1 MSERVVVDRKRL
13 EATLFNNPGLAAV
26 IAKKQPPNRGIKPN
40 LSRYARAHSEQAA
53 VGTNIHDEF
62 QKLFFDL
69 DVAVEIMIG
78 LIVSPKGSA
87 KPELIYGCKYKEL
100 PANIIGAIITQL
112 PDYFNDTYKLSVDL
126 AKLLKKV
133 MYSHGSV
140 VKIIIPESILDT
152 LINNDIGMS
161 YEALNTFSN
170 TVPLKGILQDPDKTY
185 TYGAEAYGSG
195 YGHSPVL
202 KDFNLTITDNYDL
215 LALPSARKKLA
226 VRHTESVISPF
237 SSDIIS
243 NWDND
248 DLGYDVTDL
257 SSVEALRQSIGSPLY
272 LEVDPAAIT
281 PIHVPGDPTK
291 HTGYLAILD
300 EHGFIINPK
309 TLKQEM
315 EMMYQELPTTPVG
328 KSIVSMSHLQG
339 KNVNYK
345 DDNMDTSQ
353 LISIFTRQI
362 NAKLTKMLHVHSQIT
377 DLTFGEVNSMYAAIL
392 ARKMQ
397 EKQTK
402 LLFLPPEMVA
412 YYAFKYDDA
421 GIGVTLLNDLPTL
434 SSMRASLMFSGLVA
448 EIKNSIP
455 QTKVN
460 IKLDENDVDP
470 DASLA
475 MIQSNTLE
483 RQANLSPIGL
493 VNIRDWTEWAY
504 SSGFSFQVEEHPM
517 LPNTKIDYEDVT
529 SQRLVPSESP
539 LHEKIRAQQ
548 IMAIGITPEMVD
560 NGFNSD
566 FASTDQAK
574 RIQIAR
580 RVTAYQTD
588 LGDMLSDEV
597 RKLAKA
603 DGEIVAMVRKQ
614 IDTITDIDKYLSD
627 KYKKMYTKDKEL
639 TLNRLTLDII
649 STLTVSLPNPDTDNI
664 DVMLASIQKYSEALD
679 IAIDSWVNQEFLG
692 GSEEE
697 ASLVENILV
706 IRTALKAY
714 FMREFMIKNGFFTQ
728 LSNITTFS
736 KDGTPAIDLYEIMSA
751 HMKGLIATTKS
762 YLEEF
767 TPRADGS
774 MNPPIDPNAEA
785 DTPEEDTSFGEP
797 ETEEDNLQE
806 DQVDEPTEPAEEDP
820 DADPNATPEEDTNAK
835 SRKDG
840 SVDLKALTQGAKSAK
855 GREDGSVDLKALTKK

>member
-1 MSERVVVDRKRL
+1 MSEKVIVDRKKL

-26 IAKKQPPNRGIKPN
+26 IAKKQPPNRGVNPN
-40 LSRYARAHSEQAA
+40 LSRYARAHSEEAA
-53 VGTNIHDEF
+53 TNNNIHDEF

-100 PANIIGAIITQL
+100 PANVIGSIINQL
-112 PDYFNDTYKLSVDL
+112 PEYINDTYKLSVAL
-126 AKLLKKV
+126 PKLLKKV

-140 VKIIIPESILDT
+140 VKIIIPESILDRM
-152 LINNDIGMS
+152 INEDTNMS
-161 YEALNTFSN
+161 YEALNTFN
-170 TVPLKGILQDPDKTY
+170 NAVPLKGILQDPTNMY
-185 TYGAEAYGSG
+185 SFGGESHSVYGRTYGP
-195 YGHSPVL
+195 SPVL

-215 LALPSARKKLA
+215 LAMPSVRKKIA

-237 SSDIIS
+237 SSDIIN
-243 NWDND
+243 NWGGS

-257 SSVEALRQSIGSPLY
+257 STVEALRESIGTPLY

-281 PIHVPGDPTK
+281 PIHIPGDPTK

-309 TLKQEM
+309 TLKEEM

-345 DDNMDTSQ
+345 DEKMDTSQ

-362 NAKLTKMLHVHSQIT
+362 NAKLTKMLHVHAQIT
-377 DLTFGEVNSMYAAIL
+377 DLSFSEVNSMYAAIL

-397 EKQTK
+397 DKQTK

-412 YYAFKYDDA
+412 YYAFKYDDR

-434 SSMRASLMFSGLVA
+434 SSMRASLLFSGLVA

-475 MIQSNTLE
+475 MIQNNTLE

-504 SSGFSFQVEEHPM
+504 SSGFSFQVETHPM
-517 LPNTKIDYEDVT
+517 LPDTKIEYEDVT
-529 SQRLVPSESP
+529 SQRLIPSESP

-580 RVTAYQTD
+580 RVTAYQTE

-603 DGEIVAMVRKQ
+603 DGEIVAIVRRQ
-614 IDTITDIDKYLSD
+614 LDTITDIKTYLSD
-627 KYKKMYTKDKEL
+627 KYKAMYTKDKEL

-679 IAIDSWVNQEFLG
+679 LALDNWVNQEFLG

-697 ASLVENILV
+697 AALVENITV

-728 LSNITTFS
+728 LADITTFS
-736 KDGTPAIDLYEIMSA
+736 RDGTPAIDLHEVMSA

-762 YLEEF
+762 YLNEF

-774 MNPPIDPNAEA
+774 MAPPIDPNAEDTQDMGDQEVA
-785 DTPEEDTSFGEP
+785 DEGNAEAE
-797 ETEEDNLQE
+797 LQ
-806 DQVDEPTEPAEEDP
+806 QKDEAADEAEELTDT
-820 DADPNATPEEDTNAK
+820 ADEQAAEDETPAK
-835 SRKDG
+835 TRKDG
-840 SVDLKALTQGAKSAK
+840 SIDLKALTNGDAPAKEDGRVDLKALTNK
-855 GREDGSVDLKALTKK
+855 